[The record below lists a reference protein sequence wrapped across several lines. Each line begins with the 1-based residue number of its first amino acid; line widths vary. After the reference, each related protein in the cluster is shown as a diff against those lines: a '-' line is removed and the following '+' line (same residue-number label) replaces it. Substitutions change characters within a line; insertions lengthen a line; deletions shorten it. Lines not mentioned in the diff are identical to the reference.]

1 MQPPD
6 VTSSSS
12 SSLSTFVSG
21 DPWGHQGYLWR
32 SLKNWGHLW
41 DPQVVLGFQ
50 APTGGFWGDT
60 GASRPILRGSAVT
73 DWRLG
78 VITVEATMTGITTV
92 DMETHDWRHCTWH
105 HCRGVTVVGATQV
118 CPMGDLCLQV
128 NNNGVVS
135 FGTMVPEFTPQPF
148 PLPGRHPFVAPYWA
162 DVDTRLGGNV
172 FYRQSQDAQLLA
184 RLAQD
189 LAPAVPPGDL
199 PPQPTWAF
207 VATWDRVAY
216 FGAASDKVNTFQAV
230 LASDGV
236 ICFVLLNY
244 GDLQWT
250 TGIANQGDPHTGLG
264 GIPAQAGFNSGDDVH
279 YYNVPGSRTPAV
291 QSLSHRS
298 NLGVPGRWAFR
309 VDHFETTEGSPET
322 PGTLPKTPEAPWN
335 LLPPHKTPSVSPK
348 PPRITEEQVYVCG
361 S

>member
-1 MQPPD
+1 MGE
-6 VTSSSS
+6 VT
-12 SSLSTFVSG
+12 G
-21 DPWGHQGYLWR
+21 DTEDIEGDMEGHGGILGHWGYGEDGEVTGHAEEWGPLRTLGTPVGPLGRVLYPFGPGVGDEATHHEDDGTSPEIFLQENFSFFGHAYR
-32 SLKNWGHLW
+32 SLY
-41 DPQVVLGFQ
+41 
-50 APTGGFWGDT
+50 
-60 GASRPILRGSAVT
+60 
-73 DWRLG
+73 
-78 VITVEATMTGITTV
+78 
-92 DMETHDWRHCTWH
+92 
-105 HCRGVTVVGATQV
+105 
-118 CPMGDLCLQV
+118 V

-148 PLPGRHPFVAPYWA
+148 PLPGHHPFVAPYWA

-172 FYRQSQDAQLLA
+172 FYRQSRDAQLLA

-236 ICFVLLNY
+236 TCFVLLNY
-244 GDLQWT
+244 RDLQWT

-264 GIPAQAGFNSGDDVH
+264 GTPAQAGFNSGDDVH

-309 VDHFETTEGSPET
+309 VDHFETTEGPPET
-322 PGTLPKTPEAPWN
+322 PGTLSKTPEAPWN
-335 LLPPHKTPSVSPK
+335 LLPPHKTLSVSPK

>member
-1 MQPPD
+1 MGVQPGHMKVSPVVILLLLSHAED
-6 VTSSSS
+6 WGPLRTLGTPVGSLGRVLYPFGPGVGDEATHHEDDGTSPEIFLQENFS
-12 SSLSTFVSG
+12 FFG
-21 DPWGHQGYLWR
+21 RAHR
-32 SLKNWGHLW
+32 SLY
-41 DPQVVLGFQ
+41 
-50 APTGGFWGDT
+50 
-60 GASRPILRGSAVT
+60 
-73 DWRLG
+73 
-78 VITVEATMTGITTV
+78 
-92 DMETHDWRHCTWH
+92 
-105 HCRGVTVVGATQV
+105 
-118 CPMGDLCLQV
+118 V

-148 PLPGRHPFVAPYWA
+148 PLPGHRPFVAPYWA
-162 DVDTRLGGNV
+162 DVDTRVGGDV
-172 FYRQSQDAQLLA
+172 FYRQSRDPQLLA

-189 LAPAVPPGDL
+189 LAPAVPPGDP

-216 FGAASDKVNTFQAV
+216 FGTASDKVNTFQAV

-236 ICFVLLNY
+236 TCFVLLNY

-309 VDHFETTEGSPET
+309 VDHFEATEGPPET
-322 PGTLPKTPEAPWN
+322 PGTLSKTPEAPWSP
-335 LLPPHKTPSVSPK
+335 LPPHKTLSVSPN
-348 PPRITEEQVYVCG
+348 PPRTTEEQVYVCG